1 MRRVI
6 STILL
11 VVLLAGVAAAMKP
24 GLMHGKLVRATQGS
38 EGTQVFY
45 RLHILVGRQ
54 FYVVEQRPTFFLNA
68 YTPREFFINGPVLVR
83 LTERSLYLMRPNGRE
98 MRMTIVT
105 KKIVEDD
112 AELAMLSHEA
122 DKPAPSDTVADMLD
136 QAAERNRGLIPRGIP
151 DGN

>member
-11 VVLLAGVAAAMKP
+11 VVLLAGTGLAMKP
-24 GLMHGKLVRATQGS
+24 GLQHGKLVRAS
-38 EGTQVFY
+38 ESAEGTQVVY
-45 RLHILVGRQ
+45 RLHILVGHH
-54 FYVVEQRPTFFLNA
+54 FFVVEQRPTFFLNA

-83 LTERSLYLMRPNGRE
+83 LTDRFLYLMRPNGRE
-98 MRMTIVT
+98 MRMTIVM

-112 AELAMLSHEA
+112 AELAMLNHEA
-122 DKPAPSDTVADMLD
+122 DKPVPSDTVADMLD
-136 QAAERNRGLIPRGIP
+136 QAAERHRGLIPRGIP